1 MTNSANG
8 MQNEIKI
15 NGQKL
20 GMVQAADSL
29 NLFSQMKASIGGSLI
44 THANTA
50 LTKLNQ

>member
-15 NGQKL
+15 YGQKL

-29 NLFSQMKASIGGSLI
+29 NLFYQMKAS

>member
-8 MQNEIKI
+8 MQNEIKV

-20 GMVQAADSL
+20 GMVQAADSM
-29 NLFSQMKASIGGSLI
+29 NLFSQMTASTGDSLI